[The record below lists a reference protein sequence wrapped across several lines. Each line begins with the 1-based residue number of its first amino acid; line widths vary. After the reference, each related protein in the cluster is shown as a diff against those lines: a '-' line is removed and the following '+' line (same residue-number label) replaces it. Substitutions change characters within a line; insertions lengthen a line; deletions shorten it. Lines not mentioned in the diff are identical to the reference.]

1 MPDNQEEVVYR
12 FTGDVSSLKDA
23 TQQAISWLDKYDAT
37 IKRVASSDTFKASKT
52 SATSFQRVVGGLVK
66 QVNTLTTSLNTTGQS
81 LDSMMPDGTAVIQEA
96 TQNFADVLNYLDSST
111 SVTSKDLQFLTE
123 ILKQTRSSLDSVTAR
138 ASVLTSSLKPLEQ
151 LQVAKA
157 MEQTST
163 AATKVQEHYDTAAAA
178 GFRIQEAYKASGKS
192 AADTAIAFLK
202 AERAA
207 TRMTGVQSVL
217 KRVQTEM
224 NLLGAYA
231 TKFWQSFMKPLDP
244 VVSKLQSFK
253 SKMEKSLGRVR
264 SEFDQVRSA
273 LRRFSKDSD
282 AEGDSLDKLSTRST
296 KLSDRLRGLQSSA
309 RKSAS
314 SFNVLNKATSTL
326 KAALHGLIGLRL
338 GTWLADAANQSIRY
352 TEHLNLFTVAT
363 GDAVDQGTDFVNR
376 MSEIYGMDPSNLMR
390 YAGNF
395 YQLADA
401 ISMPDEAAA
410 NLSLG
415 LTKATN
421 DIASLFNA
429 DVETVFNDLSSGMQG
444 MSRVVRKYGM
454 DIRTTTLQQTAL
466 TLGIKQ
472 QVETMSEANRQGL
485 RFITMMRQASNAS
498 GDFAKTIESPANQLR
513 IFQEQM
519 AQLGRAIGDLFIGPL
534 SRAIAYI
541 NGFVMA
547 LRMMISFVA
556 SLFGVVTGSA
566 SGATDAA
573 DSVASSIGGIGDAA
587 GSAAKKLKGML
598 APFDE
603 LNVLQQADSGG
614 GGGGGGGALSDIGAL
629 DPAIEQAIAD
639 MQWQLENV
647 RMKALDVRDAILEFF
662 GFKVEDGQ
670 ILDWDAALF
679 EQNLINKFPQW
690 TKTIQAVFDNW
701 SSIIEG
707 FKRVF
712 NGLGDVAQAVWDKVV
727 GFFSKFINDD
737 TVSSFIAGL
746 SDQLNTFADFLSNN
760 ADDIADFAISVALL
774 RAAFK
779 GFGALTPVL
788 TIVGQFMTTCTAAL
802 GSFSTLVTW
811 VGAVVAGIALLYA
824 SSQLFANSFNNLLL
838 SVGEGLGVL
847 LSTLVTALQ
856 TIGASV
862 VTLWTDNI
870 QPMLAAIG
878 DAVAPVVESLI
889 DLWEDLV
896 AIVSDI
902 FTSIADLWESAAHP
916 ALAAFFDALTVL
928 ANLFG
933 TLWSGW
939 VAPVLS
945 HIGDGLTDLWINVL
959 SPIIENVIA
968 LILGVI
974 EIVLQLWNKVLG
986 PLVDWLA
993 AAFGPTVANVF
1004 NFVWDVIQ
1012 VVVGA
1017 IGTSIN
1023 GLLGI
1028 LKGVITFINGVF
1040 AGDWSRAWQGVVE
1053 IFSGIWDTIAG
1064 IVKGVF
1070 NLVISAINGVLG
1082 GISGAINGIIRAINK
1097 ISVKVPD
1104 WVPGIGGS
1112 KIGFNIKEVGTW
1124 SVPYLANG
1132 GVVTSPTMAMVGE
1145 GKYDEAVIPL
1155 GNSPQMKDLVN
1166 QIAEA
1171 TRGRGD
1177 DEPIQVNVFIGNEQ
1191 VAEYMHKAEKRHQ
1204 LQTNGG
1210 I

>member
-1 MPDNQEEVVYR
+1 MYQ

-52 SATSFQRVVGGLVK
+52 SATSFQRVVGGLIK
-66 QVNTLTTSLNTTGQS
+66 QVNTLTTSLNTAGQS
-81 LDSMMPDGTAVIQEA
+81 LDSMMPDGTAVVQEA
-96 TQNFADVLNYLDSST
+96 TQDFADVLDYLDSSA
-111 SVTSKDLQFLTE
+111 SITSKDLQFLTE
-123 ILKQTRSSLDSVTAR
+123 VLKQTRTSLDSVTAR

-151 LQVAKA
+151 LQVAKT
-157 MEQTST
+157 MEQTS
-163 AATKVQEHYDTAAAA
+163 AAVTKVQKHYDTAAAA
-178 GFRIQEAYKASGKS
+178 GFRIQEAYQASGKS
-192 AADTAIAFLK
+192 AADSAIAFLK

-217 KRVQTEM
+217 QRVQTEM

-253 SKMEKSLGRVR
+253 SRMEKSLGRVR

-326 KAALHGLIGLRL
+326 KTALHGLIGLRL

-352 TEHLNLFTVAT
+352 TENLNLFTVAM

-421 DIASLFNA
+421 DIASLFNV
-429 DVETVFNDLSSGMQG
+429 DIETVFNDLSSGMQG
-444 MSRVVRKYGM
+444 MSRAVRKYGM

-466 TLGIKQ
+466 TLGITQ
-472 QVETMSEANRQGL
+472 QVEAMSEADRQGL

-498 GDFAKTIESPANQLR
+498 GDFAKTIEAPANQLR
-513 IFQEQM
+513 IFKEQM
-519 AQLGRAIGDLFIGPL
+519 SQLGRAIGDLFIGPL

-556 SLFGVVTGSA
+556 SLFGIVTGSA

-603 LNVLQQADSGG
+603 LNVLQQADPGGG

-662 GFKVEDGQ
+662 GFRVEDGQ

-737 TVSSFIAGL
+737 TVSGFIAGL

-774 RAAFK
+774 KAALQ
-779 GFGALTPVL
+779 GLSALAPVL
-788 TIVGQFMTTCTAAL
+788 TIVGQFASACIAAL
-802 GSFSTLVTW
+802 GPFATLVTW

-824 SSQLFANSFNNLLL
+824 NSQLFANSFNNLLL
-838 SVGEGLGVL
+838 SVGEGLGIL

-939 VAPVLS
+939 VAPVLR

-959 SPIIENVIA
+959 SPIIENIIA
-968 LILGVI
+968 IILGVI

-986 PLVDWLA
+986 PLLDWLA
-993 AAFGPTVANVF
+993 AAFGPVVATVF

-1012 VVVGA
+1012 VAVGA

-1023 GLLGI
+1023 GLLEI
-1028 LKGVITFINGVF
+1028 LRGVITFISGVF
-1040 AGDWSRAWQGVVE
+1040 AGDWSRAWQGIVQ
-1053 IFSGIWDTIAG
+1053 IFTGIWDTI
-1064 IVKGVF
+1064 KGVVK
-1070 NLVISAINGVLG
+1070 LVLNGVITVINGALG
-1082 GISGAINGIIRAINK
+1082 TISGAINGIIRAINK

-1104 WVPGIGGS
+1104 WVPGMGGKS
-1112 KIGFNIKEVGTW
+1112 LGFNIKEVGTW
-1124 SVPYLANG
+1124 RIPYLASG
-1132 GVVTSPTMAMVGE
+1132 GVVSSPTMAMVGE

-1171 TRGRGD
+1171 TRGRGG

-1210 I
+1210 V